1 MMEWENFQKV
11 IKFLDNYDIAYRVG
25 DYYDEEDRIIG
36 HWLKIEEQYIDS
48 EEV

>member
-1 MMEWENFQKV
+1 MMSWEDFQKV
-11 IKFLDNYDIAYRVG
+11 IKFLDNYDIAYHLG
-25 DYYDEEDRIIG
+25 DYYDEEDRITG